1 MISETINY
9 TLTLYLI
16 FDLGNKKTNNWY
28 NMRIPRYLK
37 LDGEGCVIDYLCLMI
52 LPHFWILEKI

>member
-28 NMRIPRYLK
+28 NMRVAVSQDKIPN
-37 LDGEGCVIDYLCLMI
+37 V
-52 LPHFWILEKI
+52 